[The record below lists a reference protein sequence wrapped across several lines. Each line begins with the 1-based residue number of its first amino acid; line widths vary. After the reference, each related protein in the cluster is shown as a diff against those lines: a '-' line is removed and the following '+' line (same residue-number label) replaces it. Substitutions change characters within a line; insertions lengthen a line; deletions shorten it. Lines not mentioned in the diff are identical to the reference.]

1 MIERL
6 IMAGA
11 GGQGMMLLGK
21 LLAQILMEEG
31 RHVSYFPSYGAEVR
45 GGSAHCHV
53 IYSDEPVHSPIVE
66 RADTLVLMNQP
77 SYDRFRGR
85 LVPGGLLL
93 VNSSL
98 IAEDEPNDGA
108 TVLRAPVTE
117 AANELGNVKVA
128 NIIMLGMYN
137 GVRRFAPSQAVLSAL
152 DRVLSGGKAELR
164 EVNHRAYRKGEELV
178 AEAPGDRGRA
188 AKPEPADA

>member
-21 LLAQILMEEG
+21 LLAQIMMEEG

-66 RADTLVLMNQP
+66 RANTLVLMNQP
-77 SYDRFRGR
+77 SYDRFRAR
-85 LVPGGLLL
+85 LAPGGLLL
-93 VNSSL
+93 LNASL
-98 IAEDEPNDGA
+98 VTEQAATDGGR
-108 TVLRAPVTE
+108 VLRAPVTE
-117 AANELGNVKVA
+117 AANDLGNVKVA
-128 NIIMLGMYN
+128 NIVMLGLYN
-137 GVRRFAPSQAVLSAL
+137 GVRRFAPADTVLSAL
-152 DRVLSGGKAELR
+152 DRALSGGKAELR
-164 EVNHRAYRKGEELV
+164 EVNHRAYRKGEEL
-178 AEAPGDRGRA
+178 A
-188 AKPEPADA
+188 AQAGEG

>member
-1 MIERL
+1 MIERV

-21 LLAQILMEEG
+21 LVAQIMMDEG

-77 SYDRFRGR
+77 SYDRFRAR
-85 LVPGGLLL
+85 LAPGGLLL
-93 VNSSL
+93 LNESL
-98 IAEDEPNDGA
+98 VKAGDAGDGA
-108 TVLRAPVTE
+108 RVLSVPVTE
-117 AANELGNVKVA
+117 VASELGNVRVA
-128 NIIMLGMYN
+128 NIVVLGLYN
-137 GVRRFAPSQAVLSAL
+137 GVRRFAPPEAALSAL
-152 DRVLSGGKAELR
+152 DRALSGGKAKLR
-164 EVNHRAYRKGEELV
+164 EVNHRAYRKGEEL
-178 AEAPGDRGRA
+178 A
-188 AKPEPADA
+188 AVRIAG